1 MQTIHLISERLKYL
15 AHVFYHPIHSSTCH
29 SPRLPAWIKAEMR
42 QENVK
47 PLQQRFFFFLFRR
60 FYRRIHRRIEPRHDS
75 PGFSSNLIAILRRLI
90 ESTTTKSLFAHLSN
104 IGVRLQVEFP

>member
-1 MQTIHLISERLKYL
+1 
-15 AHVFYHPIHSSTCH
+15 
-29 SPRLPAWIKAEMR
+29 MR

-47 PLQQRFFFFLFRR
+47 PLQQRFFFLFLFRR

>member
-1 MQTIHLISERLKYL
+1 MSQPEATRLNKSGDAPGECETL
-15 AHVFYHPIHSSTCH
+15 ATT
-29 SPRLPAWIKAEMR
+29 
-42 QENVK
+42 
-47 PLQQRFFFFLFRR
+47 FFFLFRR

-104 IGVRLQVEFP
+104 IGVRFQVEFP

>member
-1 MQTIHLISERLKYL
+1 MSQPEATRLNKSGDAPGECKTL
-15 AHVFYHPIHSSTCH
+15 ATT
-29 SPRLPAWIKAEMR
+29 
-42 QENVK
+42 
-47 PLQQRFFFFLFRR
+47 FFFFLFRR

-104 IGVRLQVEFP
+104 IGVRFQVEFP